1 MTRMIERR
9 IGPSDLSPQTE
20 PLDLSMSRTHMG
32 IHKFEEPQI
41 ESLDLSMTRMIEKRI
56 EPSDLSAPEVSGRQ
70 VELSEIDQN
79 DARPLNL
86 PVQEVS
92 KEQTSTGIEPKTLSL
107 QKGTSRLEE
116 HTTNTPKK
124 SFKCEICGKDFRT
137 SSNLYGHKKIHT
149 GVKPYKC
156 EICGKGFA
164 QSSDKKKHVRTH
176 TGEKPYKCEICG
188 KGFAQSSEKKK
199 HVRTHT
205 GEKPYKCEICGKGFA
220 HLSNMKKHV
229 RIHTGD
235 KPHKCEICGKG
246 FAQSSNMHA
255 HVKIHKVRNE
265 TVVLRE
271 EKFLS
276 ITKYDNQ
283 LHCMR

>member
-1 MTRMIERR
+1 FKPLAQFEIDDFIKFEEPQTKPLDLSMTRMIERR

-156 EICGKGFA
+156 EICGKG
-164 QSSDKKKHVRTH
+164 
-176 TGEKPYKCEICG
+176 
-188 KGFAQSSEKKK
+188 
-199 HVRTHT
+199 
-205 GEKPYKCEICGKGFA
+205 EKPYKCEICGKGFA